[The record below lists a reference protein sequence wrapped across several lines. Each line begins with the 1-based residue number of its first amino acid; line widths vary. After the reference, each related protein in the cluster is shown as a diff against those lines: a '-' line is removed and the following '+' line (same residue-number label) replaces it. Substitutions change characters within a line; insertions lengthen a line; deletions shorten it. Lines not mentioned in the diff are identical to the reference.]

1 MDISTISICTGYGGL
16 ELGVQ
21 AVVPRIR
28 TVCYVEREISASLV
42 LAARIKDGTL
52 DDAPIWSDLKSFDAT
67 EWRGKVSLVTAGFP
81 CQPHSVAGNRR
92 GADDER
98 ELSGEILRIADELGR
113 PDLFLENVP
122 GIRRFYWDN
131 IRPRLQDMGYR
142 TEEAIVSAAETGA
155 PHLRKRLFIMAHRER
170 EGHQGVTGDNDI
182 QERTIRSDIKNNGNR
197 VRCHPRWGN
206 VQLAD
211 SERLSHR
218 RGNTLQC
225 GAEERVV
232 QSYEQRGN
240 KVGCQTKGRN
250 SQLADTDRDRAVRN
264 QFQHWEGRGIEQDD
278 EELADGNSLRT
289 QVSIKRKQPTEQQPR
304 DPIPVSIP
312 LYPPGPSD
320 TRGWEHV
327 FSQMPTLVP
336 TFCRV
341 VNGATPLV
349 GRSIRLYGNGVVPAV
364 AARAWQ
370 ILSRRFLN

>member
-1 MDISTISICTGYGGL
+1 MDISTISICTGYAGL

-52 DDAPIWSDLKSFDAT
+52 DDAPIWTDLKSFDAT

-98 ELSGEILRIADELGR
+98 ELSGEVLRIADELGR

-211 SERLSHR
+211 SESLRHR

-250 SQLADTDRDRAVRN
+250 SQLADGNYGAPI
-264 QFQHWEGRGIEQDD
+264 QSELKERGGYVTRSD
-278 EELADGNSLRT
+278 EELADTSVERPQGIRPKGKDEYEDGSRY
-289 QVSIKRKQPTEQQPR
+289 V
-304 DPIPVSIP
+304 P